1 MNNQIAISCHHV
13 NKIYANGT
21 VALKDMNLIINKG
34 EFVTIVGPSGCGKSR
49 VLRLIAKLSDVTY
62 SKIESYINQNEN
74 ELAFAFQEPTL
85 MPWSQVIDNVYLPLK
100 LAGISFRESR
110 KIVQEAINLVGLDG
124 YEHSYPR

>member
-13 NKIYANGT
+13 NKIYSNGT

-74 ELAFAFQEPTL
+74 ELAFVFQ
-85 MPWSQVIDNVYLPLK
+85 
-100 LAGISFRESR
+100 
-110 KIVQEAINLVGLDG
+110 
-124 YEHSYPR
+124 